1 MSPIL
6 CNLIQSLF
14 LKSDGFFHWLW
25 QRIRS
30 KTSSSYSC
38 IQILL
43 IVPLCTTWIIDSI
56 LNSINTTM
64 LRGKKKKKRLV
75 NVYGSNF
82 VLDFWGKI
90 KGIHLFIFTFHLL
103 WAKFFSPTLR
113 LCSRWIDITL
123 KKINSVG
130 KWNPLP
136 SIYWN
141 WDNNCSVRTSM
152 WYALV
157 ICCPQGILC
166 TTCIIISLLIIP
178 RSSFN

>member
-1 MSPIL
+1 MHPDFTDCSIVY
-6 CNLIQSLF
+6 NL
-14 LKSDGFFHWLW
+14 DHWLH
-25 QRIRS
+25 IELH
-30 KTSSSYSC
+30 KHHN
-38 IQILL
+38 
-43 IVPLCTTWIIDSI
+43 VE
-56 LNSINTTM
+56 
-64 LRGKKKKKRLV
+64 GKKKKRLV

-123 KKINSVG
+123 KKKNSVG

-152 WYALV
+152 WYSLV